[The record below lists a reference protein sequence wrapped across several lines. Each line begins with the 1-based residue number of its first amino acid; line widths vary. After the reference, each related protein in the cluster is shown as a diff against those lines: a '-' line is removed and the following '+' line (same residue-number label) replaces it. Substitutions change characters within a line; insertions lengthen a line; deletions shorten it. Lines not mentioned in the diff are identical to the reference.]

1 MGMNTLQ
8 KKSIYQHKK
17 KLSSLNLEF
26 IHKILDTV
34 NISLLCLIF
43 ILSFLSLNSQRQWS
57 NLYVVLS
64 GPSRGYVQKKL
75 IENNIQFK
83 HFNFT
88 NYSDTPILY
97 SLIDLYFISSREEG
111 GPRTL
116 LESFASR
123 VPVVSTILGSIFTL
137 KRSCEGRN
145 IKSNLL
151 RKR

>member
-64 GPSRGYVQKKL
+64 KTR
-75 IENNIQFK
+75 ERNN
-83 HFNFT
+83 N
-88 NYSDTPILY
+88 
-97 SLIDLYFISSREEG
+97 LIDYISKTEEFYISKFESLG
-111 GPRTL
+111 NIKKTTPKDLVYLKKIPRKK
-116 LESFASR
+116 ENSFDKKFK
-123 VPVVSTILGSIFTL
+123 ILIKGSIDS
-137 KRSCEGRN
+137 RYQIGY
-145 IKSNLL
+145 
-151 RKR
+151 